1 MSGDQYASGNW
12 HVQAGSEDE
21 FIARWQAF
29 ITESA
34 QTTPGF
40 GSARLLRDADDPR
53 HFLSFSDWADATS
66 REAWKAS
73 PEFERV
79 SRRAASSA
87 TSSRARTPRRSRA
100 SDPEGIRRHSHR
112 HALVR

>member
-34 QTTPGF
+34 KTSQGF

-53 HFLSFSDWADATS
+53 HFLSFSDWADAAS
-66 REAWKAS
+66 RDAWKAS
-73 PEFERV
+73 PEFERGL
-79 SRRAASSA
+79 
-87 TSSRARTPRRSRA
+87 TSSRELCDEFAGADSAQVA
-100 SDPEGIRRHSHR
+100 SF
-112 HALVR
+112 